1 MENIEVLVLR
11 NEDLTRNSVFKK
23 INDIEIFDFRNGMSK
38 AQKASIVIYID
49 QFGETL
55 ILKNRYGK
63 EGIVKPISFKPTNIF
78 EKFLNYIFKK

>member
-23 INDIEIFDFRNGMSK
+23 INDIRIFDFKNGMSK

-63 EGIVKPISFKPTNIF
+63 EGIVKSLSFKPTNIF
-78 EKFLNYIFKK
+78 KKFLNYIFKK